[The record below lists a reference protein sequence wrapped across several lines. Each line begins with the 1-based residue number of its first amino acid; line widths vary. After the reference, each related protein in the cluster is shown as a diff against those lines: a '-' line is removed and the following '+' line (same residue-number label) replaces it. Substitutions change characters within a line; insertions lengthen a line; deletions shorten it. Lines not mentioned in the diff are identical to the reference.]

1 MLAGRPRP
9 GRGVDV
15 PMKLLFGAGQ
25 QPLDVAPV
33 APDHKGCYRRRQDGI
48 QPVMAQQEK
57 HGYRHAGRGGHGA
70 QGHIAGQQ
78 PQAHEQAPG
87 DQSHPPVQ
95 QQHQH
100 AAGEDA
106 LAAPQAE
113 EHREHVPQLAAN
125 ACNQQAQGPV
135 AHYPVHQIPADEAG
149 QHGFPHVADDDA
161 QGIPGAVGPVE
172 VRQARVAAAVLADIV
187 PDDEMGGHHRP
198 VEAAQQI
205 RHQQRQGHGK
215 YHRHVSYPPRPS
227 GARS

>member
-15 PMKLLFGAGQ
+15 PMKLLFGAGEK
-25 QPLDVAPV
+25 PLDIAPV
-33 APDHKGCYRRRQDGI
+33 APDHKGRYRRRQDGI
-48 QPVMAQQEK
+48 QPIVAHQQE
-57 HGYRHAGRGGHGA
+57 HRHRHAGRGGDGA
-70 QGHIAGQQ
+70 QGHIPGGQ
-78 PQAHEQAPG
+78 PQHRKQAPG

-113 EHREHVPQLAAN
+113 EHREHVPQLAAD

-135 AHYPVHQIPADEAG
+135 THYPVHQVSADEAG

-172 VRQARVAAAVLADIV
+172 VRQARVAAAVLADII
-187 PDDEMGGHHRP
+187 PDDEVGGHHRP

>member
-15 PMKLLFGAGQ
+15 PLEFLFGAGE

-33 APDHKGCYRRRQDGI
+33 APDHKGRYRRRQDGI

-57 HGYRHAGRGGHGA
+57 HGYRHAGRGGDGA
-70 QGHIAGQQ
+70 QGHIPGGQ
-78 PQAHEQAPG
+78 PQHRKQAPG
-87 DQSHPPVQ
+87 DQGHPPVQ

-113 EHREHVPQLAAN
+113 EHREHVPQLAAD
-125 ACNQQAQGPV
+125 ACDQQAQGPV
-135 AHYPVHQIPADEAG
+135 AHHPVHQVSADETG
-149 QHGFPHVADDDA
+149 QNGFPHVADDDA

-172 VRQARVAAAVLADIV
+172 VRQARVAAAMLAYIV
-187 PDDEMGGHHRP
+187 PDDEVGGHHRP
-198 VEAAQQI
+198 IEAAQQI
-205 RHQQRQGHGK
+205 RHQQRQGHSK
-215 YHRHVSYPPRPS
+215 YHRQLSYPPRPS

>member
-33 APDHKGCYRRRQDGI
+33 APDHKGRYRRRQDGI

-113 EHREHVPQLAAN
+113 EHREHVPQLAAD

-135 AHYPVHQIPADEAG
+135 ARYPVHQVSADEAG

-187 PDDEMGGHHRP
+187 PDDEMGGHYRP

-215 YHRHVSYPPRPS
+215 YHRQLSYPPRPS